1 MLFKFNKIFWIIFQ
15 FEANFSYSSVNNFS
29 SFQKEHFWSKL
40 GINYQFVVRFMFV
53 FLFLIFLQQVSFY
66 FVVNDRFSYLKV
78 CSVHYK
84 ICVLQKF
91 IMLSFFICL
100 KFTCRKVRENL
111 NLSQGIFAP
120 DMAGNSGCYLCL
132 YVIHLFIYIPQRY

>member
-100 KFTCRKVRENL
+100 KFKFKSGKSGKCQR
-111 NLSQGIFAP
+111 IFAP
-120 DMAGNSGCYLCL
+120 DMGSNP
-132 YVIHLFIYIPQRY
+132 VT

>member
-1 MLFKFNKIFWIIFQ
+1 MCLHISFDRFFCFVGKGINWLVFFLSCFLRCFVLKSYRS
-15 FEANFSYSSVNNFS
+15 FSYTSVNNFS

-100 KFTCRKVRENL
+100 KFVC
-111 NLSQGIFAP
+111 
-120 DMAGNSGCYLCL
+120 
-132 YVIHLFIYIPQRY
+132 